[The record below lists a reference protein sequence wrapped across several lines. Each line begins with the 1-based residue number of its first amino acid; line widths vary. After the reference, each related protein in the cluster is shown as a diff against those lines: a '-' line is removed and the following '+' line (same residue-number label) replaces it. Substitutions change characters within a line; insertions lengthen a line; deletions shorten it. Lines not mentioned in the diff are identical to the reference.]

1 MQEQVAAAAADAAV
15 PAKDAEQQQP
25 KPFSVKEGMQ
35 GIVSLLEKSV
45 KTKETRLLMGRLMR
59 QTAMVRKH
67 MTASDLARFVK
78 TYLPQ
83 DSSSAGFLQGHLK
96 QVGWGRDAN
105 NKNVKRDLQMR
116 IALHCATAH
125 SCWQAVLVVRVSS
138 SCGAC
143 TQI

>member
-1 MQEQVAAAAADAAV
+1 MVQEQVAAATADAAV

-45 KTKETRLLMGRLMR
+45 KTKETRLLGRLMR

-67 MTASDLARFVK
+67 MTARDLARFVK

-83 DSSSAGFLQGHLK
+83 DSSSAGFLQGYLK
-96 QVGWGRDAN
+96 QVGWGRDI
-105 NKNVKRDLQMR
+105 NK
-116 IALHCATAH
+116 
-125 SCWQAVLVVRVSS
+125 
-138 SCGAC
+138 
-143 TQI
+143 